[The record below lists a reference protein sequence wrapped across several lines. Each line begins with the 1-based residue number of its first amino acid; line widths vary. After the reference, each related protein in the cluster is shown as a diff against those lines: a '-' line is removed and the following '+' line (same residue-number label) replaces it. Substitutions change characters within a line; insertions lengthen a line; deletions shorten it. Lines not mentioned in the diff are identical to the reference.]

1 MKALSANSYLLP
13 NEDWAYLI
21 TFVLPD
27 YATYGATGVSW
38 RSPNITH
45 MAQGR
50 DAVRGWFNRL
60 TKPLKGL
67 GGPPV
72 RACCIPELMDT
83 SGNPTPL
90 HFHALVSRSLA
101 FEQMFDGLSEAVHE
115 QVIWHACLKKFG
127 TSKLR
132 NVDVSAE
139 IKQIYC
145 IDGIEK
151 YIMKNID
158 DNFNIQ
164 NIIDIK

>member
-1 MKALSANSYLLP
+1 MKQRASGTYFLP
-13 NEDWAYLI
+13 DADWAYLI

-27 YATYGATGVSW
+27 YATHSGTGVSW
-38 RSPNITH
+38 RSPNATH
-45 MAQGR
+45 MEMGK

-60 TKPLKGL
+60 RKPLKAL
-67 GGPPV
+67 GAPP
-72 RACCIPELMDT
+72 AHCCCIPELKDP

-101 FEQMFDGLSEAVHE
+101 FEQMFGGLDSDVYE
-115 QVIWHACLKKFG
+115 QEIWHACLKKFR
-127 TSKLR
+127 TTKLR

-145 IDGIEK
+145 INGIEK
-151 YIMKNID
+151 YIMKNVD